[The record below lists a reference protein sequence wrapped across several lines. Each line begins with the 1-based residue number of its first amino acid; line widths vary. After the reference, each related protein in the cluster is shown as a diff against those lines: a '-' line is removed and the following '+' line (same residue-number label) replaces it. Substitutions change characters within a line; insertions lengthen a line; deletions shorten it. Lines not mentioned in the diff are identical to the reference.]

1 MTSVSYLVPFPF
13 TGRENMSDTEAIEE
27 VNSGYNHEYE
37 LLEQEK
43 VVWVGDGHFID
54 QSWVSLGEAQPVQPL
69 KTDQVYVLSTWLR
82 HEDGELKGES
92 YAHDRHPFVVF
103 LHLLDKAE
111 PNSTVF
117 VSMPFLSDFDAIAQ
131 LCHYA
136 DPQNGSL
143 TINIILG
150 PALTNI
156 SNLENFVGR
165 SQTRE
170 ESVGRLHVKR
180 YGRDDSSKT
189 TSYSHSKAMVSTAG
203 GMIGSYNYTV
213 ASRKRHYETGT
224 FIPPDFEDL
233 QGLKAELEL
242 LWHSLDTQPEIQI
255 KRAASPKRYA
265 APADGTVFNPYS
277 KHLKK

>member
-1 MTSVSYLVPFPF
+1 
-13 TGRENMSDTEAIEE
+13 MSDTEAIEE
-27 VNSGYNHEYE
+27 VGSGYNHEYE

-43 VVWVGDGHFID
+43 VVWVGDGYFID
-54 QSWVSLGEAQPVQPL
+54 QSWVGLGEAQPVQPL
-69 KTDQVYVLSTWLR
+69 HTDEVYVLSTWLR

-111 PNSTVF
+111 ANSTVF
-117 VSMPFLSDFDAIAQ
+117 LSSPFLSDFDAMDQ

-136 DPQNGSL
+136 DPQYGGL

-150 PALTNI
+150 PAITNI

-170 ESVGRLHVKR
+170 EAVGKLHMKR
-180 YGRDDSSKT
+180 FGRDDSAKT

-213 ASRKRHYETGT
+213 ASRKRHLETGT
-224 FIPPDFEDL
+224 FLPADFEDL
-233 QGLKAELEL
+233 QGLRTELEL
-242 LWHSLDTQPEIQI
+242 LWNSLDTQPEIRIQ
-255 KRAASPKRYA
+255 RMPSPKRYA
-265 APADGTVFNPYS
+265 APADGKVFNPYS
-277 KHLKK
+277 KRPKN